1 MAATGTAQ
9 DAHFT
14 KIGDLPP
21 ADVIFG
27 RSEGMAI
34 VRQKVEKVAGTNIP
48 VLIQGE
54 SGTGKEIFAK
64 LIHRLSRWADGP
76 FVQVNCAAIPGTLLE
91 SELFGY
97 QRGAFTGAHANKPGR
112 VELAHGGTLFLDEI
126 AELDPSL
133 QAKLL
138 QLLQDGQFCRI
149 GDQEDQQLEARV
161 ICATNRNLEQEITAG
176 SFRPDLFYRINV
188 ISIQLPQLRDRRED
202 IPLMLDYFLTRFNE
216 RFQRNTPPFSKSV
229 MQLLQQR
236 DWPGNIRELENCVA
250 RYVLLGSVET
260 FRNELIERQPFSTLP
275 IEVAE
280 DGSVPLKRIAK
291 QAIREVER
299 SLILRVL
306 QANNWN
312 RRKAAEI
319 LNISYRALL
328 YKIHQ
333 AGLPPKRPRREPQ
346 AKPDALP
353 GPTPASD

>member
-1 MAATGTAQ
+1 MASTGTVREALVGK
-9 DAHFT
+9 T
-14 KIGDLPP
+14 SDLPP
-21 ADVIFG
+21 MEVIFG
-27 RSEGMAI
+27 RSESMAAI
-34 VRQKVEKVAGTNIP
+34 RQKVEKVAGTNVP

-54 SGTGKEIFAK
+54 SGTGKEVFAK
-64 LIHRLSRWADGP
+64 LIHRLSRWANGP
-76 FVQVNCAAIPGTLLE
+76 FVHVNCAAIPGSLLE

-112 VELAHGGTLFLDEI
+112 VELANGGTLFLDEI

-138 QLLQDGQFCRI
+138 QVLQDGQFCRI

-161 ICATNRNLEQEITAG
+161 ICASNRNLEQEIAAG

-188 ISIQLPQLRDRRED
+188 ISIQLPPLRDRRED
-202 IPLMLDYFLTRFNE
+202 IPPMLNHFLAQFSE
-216 RFQRNTPPFSKSV
+216 RFQRAAPPFSKGV
-229 MQLLQQR
+229 VQLLQQR

-260 FRNELIERQPFSTLP
+260 FRNELSERQPLSAL
-275 IEVAE
+275 IEVTE

-299 SLILRVL
+299 NLILRVL

-312 RRKAAEI
+312 RRKAAGV

-328 YKIHQ
+328 YKIQ
-333 AGLPPKRPRREPQ
+333 KAGLPPKKPRRVPPEPE
-346 AKPDALP
+346 APALP
-353 GPTPASD
+353 TATPPSD

>member
-1 MAATGTAQ
+1 VE
-9 DAHFT
+9 
-14 KIGDLPP
+14 
-21 ADVIFG
+21 VIFG
-27 RSEGMAI
+27 RSEAMAV
-34 VRQKVEKVAGTNIP
+34 VRQKVEKVAGTSVP

-54 SGTGKEIFAK
+54 SGTGKEVFAK
-64 LIHRLSRWADGP
+64 LIHRLSRWANGP

-91 SELFGY
+91 SELFGF

-161 ICATNRNLEQEITAG
+161 ICATNRNLEQEIAAG
-176 SFRPDLFYRINV
+176 NFRPDLFYRINV
-188 ISIQLPQLRDRRED
+188 ISIPLPPLRDRRED
-202 IPLMLDYFLTRFNE
+202 IPVMLDHFLARFSE
-216 RFQRNTPPFSKSV
+216 RFQRPAAPFSKAV
-229 MQLLQQR
+229 VQLLQQR

-250 RYVLLGSVET
+250 RYVLLGSIET
-260 FRNELIERQPFSTLP
+260 FRNELSERQPLASSL

-280 DGSVPLKRIAK
+280 DGSVPLKRIAR

-299 SLILRVL
+299 NLILRVL

-333 AGLPPKRPRREPQ
+333 AGLPPKRPRRAPQ
-346 AKPDALP
+346 AEPPAL
-353 GPTPASD
+353 ASPLPPSD